1 MKTTDSGITESAEG
15 IYSSSTDIVVSTFS
29 VTENFTNTSDQKTE
43 GQNRNIEYIIA
54 GASVGT
60 FVVLLVVVILVVLA
74 RRFVI

>member
-74 RRFVI
+74 QRFVI

>member
-15 IYSSSTDIVVSTFS
+15 IDSSSTDIVVSTFS

-43 GQNRNIEYIIA
+43 GQNRNIQYIIA